1 MDADNITFKASDQD
15 VKPSHLFCLGLEF
28 IRMDI
33 HEAALAEI
41 KHLKAELDYHLWQ
54 RGLKPK
60 PPVEQ
65 EG

>member
-1 MDADNITFKASDQD
+1 MDADNVTFQASDPEA
-15 VKPSHLFCLGLEF
+15 KPTHLFCMGLEF
-28 IRMDI
+28 IRLDI
-33 HEAALAEI
+33 YKAALEEI
-41 KHLKAELDYHLWQ
+41 EHLKAELDYHLWQ